1 MKYSARLSTSLAH
14 DITIPVEAYNGG
26 DYQPFFHPMT
36 DTNGAILAKLADL
49 EKRIEKMEVYFSP
62 SDRSISSHPYD
73 ADHDSL
79 FPDAV
84 KLLAGLETASASLFQ
99 RRLKVGYARAARIL
113 DELHDAGYV
122 GPPLGS
128 LPRIVLKKPI

>member
-1 MKYSARLSTSLAH
+1 
-14 DITIPVEAYNGG
+14 
-26 DYQPFFHPMT
+26 MT
-36 DTNGAILAKLADL
+36 DTNGAILTKLSEL

-62 SDRSISSHPYD
+62 HDRSISSHPYD

-84 KLLAGLETASASLFQ
+84 KLLTGLETASASLFQ

-113 DELHDAGYV
+113 DELEEGGYV
-122 GPPLGS
+122 GPPIGS
-128 LPRIVLKKPI
+128 LPRIVLKRPS